1 MHGSSFL
8 LVTFPCAQAHVH
20 FQLYG
25 ADILFDSELTL
36 TLLEAPN
43 LSVVVLGLGHKGS
56 TRCSQGTTLEM
67 SCILLFLINM
77 DACY

>member
-1 MHGSSFL
+1 M
-8 LVTFPCAQAHVH
+8 H

-43 LSVVVLGLGHKGS
+43 LSVVALGLGRKGS